1 MKTEIN
7 HKKILVAPLDWGLG
21 HATRCIPVIQNLLE
35 QNNEVLIAADGAIE
49 KLLKNEFPDLVFVKL
64 FNYNIQYSSS
74 GEWLWWKVLQQIP
87 HLLKCFGKE
96 NKWLNNFVEQE
107 KIDVVISDNRYG
119 LFTKKCKN
127 IFITHQLQLQMPDG
141 FKWAESITKNLIEKK
156 IKNFDECWIPDD
168 ELEEKSLSGKLSHC
182 DSKLQNI
189 RFIEPLSR
197 FKNFNQS
204 ILKIESDVLIL
215 ISGPEPQRT
224 LLEEKIFS
232 QLMQLKELNKK
243 IIVIGGKVSNNAL
256 LNNSSNSVQ
265 YFPYV
270 SPAEILSY
278 LLGAKKII
286 CRSGYSTIMDLEAI
300 GKSAIYIPTPGQTE
314 QIYLA
319 NRMKE
324 LGKSDFVNQHD
335 FQLQNY
341 L

>member
-1 MKTEIN
+1 MK
-7 HKKILVAPLDWGLG
+7 
-21 HATRCIPVIQNLLE
+21 
-35 QNNEVLIAADGAIE
+35 
-49 KLLKNEFPDLVFVKL
+49 
-64 FNYNIQYSSS
+64 
-74 GEWLWWKVLQQIP
+74 
-87 HLLKCFGKE
+87 
-96 NKWLNNFVEQE
+96 
-107 KIDVVISDNRYG
+107 
-119 LFTKKCKN
+119 
-127 IFITHQLQLQMPDG
+127 
-141 FKWAESITKNLIEKK
+141 
-156 IKNFDECWIPDD
+156 
-168 ELEEKSLSGKLSHC
+168 
-182 DSKLQNI
+182 
-189 RFIEPLSR
+189 
-197 FKNFNQS
+197 
-204 ILKIESDVLIL
+204 
-215 ISGPEPQRT
+215 
-224 LLEEKIFS
+224 
-232 QLMQLKELNKK
+232 LKEFKKK